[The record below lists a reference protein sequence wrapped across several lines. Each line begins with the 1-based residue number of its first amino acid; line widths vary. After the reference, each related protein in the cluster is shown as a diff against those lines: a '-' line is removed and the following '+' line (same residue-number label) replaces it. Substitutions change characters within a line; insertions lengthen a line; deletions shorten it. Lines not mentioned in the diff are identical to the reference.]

1 MHARTFKGQV
11 RFIASEAESRLLPLT
26 AADRLR
32 RPFWPR
38 VIDDSDAAS
47 LPSGVPVEVTLD
59 LASP

>member
-1 MHARTFKGQV
+1 MYPRERGGGGEQDGNCLTLRGLF
-11 RFIASEAESRLLPLT
+11 AEV
-26 AADRLR
+26 
-32 RPFWPR
+32 